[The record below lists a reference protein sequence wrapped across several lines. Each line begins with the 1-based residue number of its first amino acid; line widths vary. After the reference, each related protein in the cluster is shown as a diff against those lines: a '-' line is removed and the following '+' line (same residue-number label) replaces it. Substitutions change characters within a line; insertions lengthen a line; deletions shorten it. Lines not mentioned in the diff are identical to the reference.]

1 MATNS
6 LIYSN
11 ARVKTMENSLLT
23 SEKIT
28 RMVFAENLEDGVKVL
43 TESGYGGELIND
55 AKNFDDII
63 LAETNRVAKFVVS
76 AIPKDSGMECLV
88 IGSDYHNAKVLAKAK
103 YGKVT
108 EYEFMLMP
116 AGLVD
121 VEMLKDSVMNDNYSS
136 LPAPMARALGELDS
150 LLAVGK
156 INPQEIDIR
165 LEKAMYEQSLSIV
178 RKAKNKSLVN
188 YVQANIDFSNIST
201 FVRCK
206 RVGMDERTFKESF
219 IEGGKLDR
227 AYFLAV
233 YDQSVEVLGDKL
245 KYSDYRQVSD
255 SVTRSDMNEFE
266 VVWDNYLLAIFKE
279 DKNDLF
285 SISPLA
291 GFYVAKK
298 IEQKVVRM
306 ILTLLKNNI
315 DKSQIKARLRDYY
328 V

>member
-1 MATNS
+1 
-6 LIYSN
+6 
-11 ARVKTMENSLLT
+11 MENSLLT

-28 RMVFAENLEDGVKVL
+28 RMVFADNLEEGVKVL

-63 LAETNRVAKFVVS
+63 LAETNRVAKFVAS

-103 YGKVT
+103 YGKLID
-108 EYEFMLMP
+108 YEFMLMP
-116 AGLVD
+116 SGLVSVD
-121 VEMLKDSVMNDNYSS
+121 MLKDSVMNDNYSS
-136 LPAPMARALGELDS
+136 LPIPMAKALGELDS
-150 LLAVGK
+150 MLALGK
-156 INPQEIDIR
+156 INPREIDIK
-165 LEKAMYEQSLSIV
+165 LDKAMYEDSLNIV
-178 RKAKNKSLVN
+178 RKAKNKSLIK
-188 YVQANIDFSNIST
+188 YVQTNIDFANIST

-206 RVGMDERTFKESF
+206 RIGMDEKTFKESF

-227 AYFLAV
+227 AYFVAV
-233 YDQSVEVLGDKL
+233 FDQSVEVLGDKL
-245 KYSDYRQVSD
+245 KYSDYRLVAD
-255 SVTRSDMNEFE
+255 SVSRGDMNNFE
-266 VVWDNYLLAIFKE
+266 VEWDNYLLAIFKE

-298 IEQKVVRM
+298 IELKVVKM